1 MWNLNESL
9 TFKADAVRVVHND
22 KLFKNNPDLEIFEK
36 EYSENS
42 NSGLVGSSDKCID
55 QVKQPCHTVESVKLI
70 EHEMKSV
77 LEGLVKKLFGT
88 KIKYRWVSFENISI

>member
-1 MWNLNESL
+1 M
-9 TFKADAVRVVHND
+9 RVVHND

-36 EYSENS
+36 EYTDKGFTGIIGPSE
-42 NSGLVGSSDKCID
+42 KCID

-88 KIKYRWVSFENISI
+88 KIKFRWVSKTFDKG